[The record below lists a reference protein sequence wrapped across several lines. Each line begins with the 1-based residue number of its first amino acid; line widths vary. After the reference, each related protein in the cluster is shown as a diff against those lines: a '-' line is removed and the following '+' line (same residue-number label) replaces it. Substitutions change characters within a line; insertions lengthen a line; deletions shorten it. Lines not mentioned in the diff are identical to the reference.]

1 MAIITVLINSK
12 SKLEALVAFLNSLR
26 INFKFE
32 KEYNADFLEK
42 IKQSELEIAEGKTIR
57 VDKDNLNEYLGI

>member
-1 MAIITVLINSK
+1 MATITIEISSK
-12 SKLEALVAFLNSLR
+12 SKLEVLIAFLNSLR
-26 INFKFE
+26 IKFKLE
-32 KEYNADFLEK
+32 KEYNPDFLEK

>member
-42 IKQSELEIAEGKTIR
+42 IKQSEREIADGKT
-57 VDKDNLNEYLGI
+57 VKVNKDNLNEYLGL